1 MEIYRRIM
9 PRWRC
14 SCSDHYC
21 GIFRTSKIVCWK
33 EFYYGL
39 NNIMS
44 HVHDLLSCVRNIISC
59 VHSLSSHAHNFLSH
73 AHNLI
78 LSYAHN
84 LLSHAHNFLSHA
96 HNLILPYAHNLL
108 SHAHNFLSHAHN
120 VILSYAHNLLSHVMR
135 SHIKIGLKHVS
146 LTWRNTNLETIFHK
160 FRSTKN
166 KWHLVIY
173 KYKLSAQVS

>member
-1 MEIYRRIM
+1 MSSFMEIYRRIM
-9 PRWRC
+9 PHWRC
-14 SCSDHYC
+14 SCSDYYC
-21 GIFRTSKIVCWK
+21 SIFKTHKIVCWK
-33 EFYYGL
+33 EFYCVL
-39 NNIMS
+39 NNIIS
-44 HVHDLLSCVRNIISC
+44 HVLDLLSCVRDIISC

-73 AHNLI
+73 AHNL
-78 LSYAHN
+78 
-84 LLSHAHNFLSHA
+84 
-96 HNLILPYAHNLL
+96 
-108 SHAHNFLSHAHN
+108 
-120 VILSYAHNLLSHVMR
+120 ILSYAHNLLSHVMR

>member
-1 MEIYRRIM
+1 MSSFMEIYGRIM
-9 PRWRC
+9 PHWHC
-14 SCSDHYC
+14 SCSDYYC
-21 GIFRTSKIVCWK
+21 SIFKTRKIVCWK
-33 EFYYGL
+33 EFYCAL
-39 NNIMS
+39 NNIIS
-44 HVHDLLSCVRNIISC
+44 HVLDLLSCVCDIISC

-96 HNLILPYAHNLL
+96 HN
-108 SHAHNFLSHAHN
+108 
-120 VILSYAHNLLSHVMR
+120 VILHVSYAHNLLSHVMR

-146 LTWRNTNLETIFHK
+146 LTWRNTNLETIFPN